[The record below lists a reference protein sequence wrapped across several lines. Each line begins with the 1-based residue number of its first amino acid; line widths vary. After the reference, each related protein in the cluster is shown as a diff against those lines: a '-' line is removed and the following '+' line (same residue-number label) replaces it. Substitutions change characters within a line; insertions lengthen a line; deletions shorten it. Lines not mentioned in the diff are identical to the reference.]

1 MYLFKGAVY
10 EGTEN
15 GQKHVQHSFY
25 LMKRCK
31 NAAVSKVLMASWQQ
45 VVKDKTQMDAM
56 LQPWEVLDLPFAEC
70 YSEQHNGEFWKLQ
83 L

>member
-1 MYLFKGAVY
+1 LAA
-10 EGTEN
+10 
-15 GQKHVQHSFY
+15 GQGK
-25 LMKRCK
+25 
-31 NAAVSKVLMASWQQ
+31 

-56 LQPWEVLDLPFAEC
+56 LQLWEVLDLPFAEC